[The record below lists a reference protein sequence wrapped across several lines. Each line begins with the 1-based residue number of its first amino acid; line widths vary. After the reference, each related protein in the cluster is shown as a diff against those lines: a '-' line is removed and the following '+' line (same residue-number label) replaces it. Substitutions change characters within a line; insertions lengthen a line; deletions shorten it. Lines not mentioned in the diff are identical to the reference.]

1 MGTYALG
8 CFLQDQ
14 QTKSQGS
21 EAALGVIRDL
31 RNGGKLRALPI
42 ARTNKE
48 TGALIAADGSEL
60 CEYGQSGSGRW
71 VRIDAE
77 DADGIS
83 DGTILYLGSAT
94 HAGHVELKAL
104 CVSVAGTW
112 YNIISG
118 LPQQ

>member
-31 RNGGKLRALPI
+31 RNAGKLRALPI

-48 TGALIAADGSEL
+48 TGTLLLADGSEL
-60 CEYGQSGSGRW
+60 SSTDSREAAAGCASTPRTPMAFLMGPF
-71 VRIDAE
+71 
-77 DADGIS
+77 
-83 DGTILYLGSAT
+83 YLGSAT
-94 HAGHVELKAL
+94 HAGHIELKAL

>member
-14 QTKSQGS
+14 QKKSQGS
-21 EAALGVIRDL
+21 DSALGLIRDL
-31 RNGGKLRALPI
+31 RNAGKLRALPI
-42 ARTNKE
+42 VRTSKK

-60 CEYGQSGSGRW
+60 CEYGQPGSGRW
-71 VRIDAE
+71 VRVDAE
-77 DADGIS
+77 GADGVP

-94 HAGHVELKAL
+94 HAGHIELKAL
-104 CVSVAGTW
+104 CVSVTGTW